1 VSRGGGEEP
10 REAGLPAAAGGG
22 RGEVGGAVSG
32 RQGAARIGLGL
43 GEGGGVRVIKV
54 V

>member
-1 VSRGGGEEP
+1 VSGGGGEEP

-22 RGEVGGAVSG
+22 RGEVGGAVPG